1 MTTLSSISAFI
12 IWTLII
18 LMVLKYAYLMFGFTL
33 YQMKASGVH
42 FGRNVLAVAV
52 FGTIINMFRIPYLY
66 VKVLFIRFVLGL
78 K

>member
-1 MTTLSSISAFI
+1 MTILSSISAFI
-12 IWTLII
+12 LWTLVA

-42 FGRNVLAVAV
+42 FGRNVLTVALI
-52 FGTIINMFRIPYLY
+52 GTIINMVRIPDLH
-66 VKVLFIRFVLGL
+66 VKVFFIRVILGL